1 MQHIGPPF
9 LLAFSTY
16 LVALGWSEPG
26 PLHPPTT
33 TRISHLL
40 DWLDDQAWSPLIDGE
55 MPSALAWIREAGAAA
70 RRAGLGPVLYFLLDA
85 IEEAI
90 PNITA
95 TASTHLG
102 DKVFEFADY
111 NGVAGELEEL
121 LADEVLPVQSPSS
134 QAPIDRRAILL
145 AGWLSIYRQ
154 QDGDSPQHLCRALT
168 EAESQ
173 EFFMKA
179 LEMSAVLA
187 NWQVL

>member
-1 MQHIGPPF
+1 M
-9 LLAFSTY
+9 
-16 LVALGWSEPG
+16 
-26 PLHPPTT
+26 
-33 TRISHLL
+33 
-40 DWLDDQAWSPLIDGE
+40 
-55 MPSALAWIREAGAAA
+55 
-70 RRAGLGPVLYFLLDA
+70 
-85 IEEAI
+85 
-90 PNITA
+90 
-95 TASTHLG
+95 
-102 DKVFEFADY
+102 FEFADY